1 MDFKTLAGVIFHGFG
16 LPWGPLGVPL
26 GRPFRDLSPSR
37 SRQDPKI
44 DAFLGDPFSNAFFRC
59 LSMDFRGVLG
69 AKTMD
74 FV

>member
-1 MDFKTLAGVIFHGFG
+1 MYFETLSGLIFCGFG

-37 SRQDPKI
+37 SGQDPKI
-44 DAFLGDPFSNAFFRC
+44 DAFLGDPFSNAFFRR

-69 AKTMD
+69 AKPMD